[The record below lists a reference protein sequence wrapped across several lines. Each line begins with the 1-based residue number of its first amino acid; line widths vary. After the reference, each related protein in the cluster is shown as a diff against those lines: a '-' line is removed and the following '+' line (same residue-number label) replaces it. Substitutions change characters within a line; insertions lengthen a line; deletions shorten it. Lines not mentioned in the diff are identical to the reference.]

1 MLTLPFTVTA
11 GLLSMQVFP
20 VQEMDRWT
28 DGQTVSMEGW
38 GGMSNC

>member
-28 DGQTVSMEGW
+28 DGVDGRL